1 MIENIRKQYIKTIDK
16 QIEIDSSLEEKLD
29 ELARIEDEANKLMTQ
44 LREDL
49 LASMKLHNVEQIK
62 LEHYTISQVI
72 PKDVITFDDNKF
84 VSTENEQI
92 VAAFIEIQTNETL
105 NIDKLI
111 AENSDLVKKY
121 TETIKTAIVD
131 TKSLEKTLPTIY
143 EKYVNVEKS
152 KKDITLRIAR
162 KK

>member
-1 MIENIRKQYIKTIDK
+1 MIENIRKQYIRTVDN
-16 QIEIDSSLEEKLD
+16 QVEVDPSLEEKLD
-29 ELARIEDEANKLMTQ
+29 ELARIEDEANKNMNE

-72 PKDVITFDDNKF
+72 PKDTVTFDDDKF
-84 VSTENEQI
+84 IATEDEDV
-92 VAAFIEIQTNETL
+92 VAEFIDIQTNETL

-111 AENSDLVKKY
+111 AENPDLVKKY
-121 TETIKTAIVD
+121 TETTETAIID
-131 TKSLEKTLPTIY
+131 TKSLEKKLPTIY
-143 EKYVNVEKS
+143 KKYAKVEKS

-162 KK
+162 KN